1 MLPED
6 RVAALR
12 GLVEKRGQGRI
23 IQVKGKGKVGALVNA
38 ANGAQASITNG
49 LSTMRGALNQVI
61 RAARELGKDDIVK
74 AIQSR
79 LSDIAQAEEALRDV
93 LGKLDTPAAV
103 GESVQL
109 SSNQMAVLRSI
120 FKSPP
125 WSVCMVPG
133 FYKTALALEK
143 KGLVKFDLMTRK
155 DGEPNG
161 HRVLVTAKGREML
174 GESEDQLGV
183 PKMDGEGPHG
193 AGMGPR
199 ARGRRARKVLCK
211 RAQ

>member
-1 MLPED
+1 LQEDSMLPED

-103 GESVQL
+103 GES
-109 SSNQMAVLRSI
+109 
-120 FKSPP
+120 
-125 WSVCMVPG
+125 
-133 FYKTALALEK
+133 
-143 KGLVKFDLMTRK
+143 
-155 DGEPNG
+155 
-161 HRVLVTAKGREML
+161 
-174 GESEDQLGV
+174 EDQLGV